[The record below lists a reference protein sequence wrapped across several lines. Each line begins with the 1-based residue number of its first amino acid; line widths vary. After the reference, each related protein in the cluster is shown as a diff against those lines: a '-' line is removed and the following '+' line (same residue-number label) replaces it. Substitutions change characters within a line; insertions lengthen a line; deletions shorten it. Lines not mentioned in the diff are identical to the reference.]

1 MKDNEN
7 TFCRE
12 HQMRE
17 AVRYDQD
24 YAETDAGFGLK
35 TAAGDKDVAG
45 RAKSGAVKLVY
56 AAGDQ
61 SFDGNDGRPD
71 EWHPLAGPAPTD

>member
-1 MKDNEN
+1 
-7 TFCRE
+7 
-12 HQMRE
+12 MRE

-35 TAAGDKDVAG
+35 TAADEKDVAG
-45 RAKSGAVKLVY
+45 SVTAGDLKSGAVKLVY

-61 SFDGNDGRPD
+61 TFDGDDGRPD